1 MAKIIQVL
9 TLEEGEYQT
18 IAGLGSD
25 GILYELTRKG
35 AWTAISEALNHDVEK
50 PEPCV
55 SSVAGCVT
63 TLDNKGD
70 K

>member
-35 AWTAISEALNHDVEK
+35 AWTAISEALDKEPVKKEK
-50 PEPCV
+50 
-55 SSVAGCVT
+55 
-63 TLDNKGD
+63 
-70 K
+70 